1 MPLIAGMFSSIGPEP
16 ESKPQAPSS
25 SARRYACAASVTR
38 KAIAQID
45 GPCKRAK
52 RCANES
58 GSELM
63 MKLMSPC
70 RYSVTRLWRW
80 RAIGTNPSFS
90 NSAPSAAGSGAAY
103 SMNSKPS
110 VPIGLDVSWL
120 PIAVAPLPWFYSSQC
135 AAIGRADDCNR
146 GPLSDDLGN
155 NMPINNETVALN
167 VDNRPGQD
175 GSSHSRG
182 AAERRAIDQP
192 GGGRPS
198 VTVAIAVP
206 ATNSP
211 PGEAGRD
218 PPVRGAGGPVP
229 GRTRT
234 ARLRQRAAGETRGDA
249 ARRFQGTRAGLAGGG
264 GLLCDD
270 RRNGLSVAG
279 PRRGSAAFLA
289 FRDGAAAD
297 ATGCDRREIEL
308 CAGPD
313 QGHDR
318 PAAAPAWRVIA
329 PVHRV
334 RLRPGARFV
343 QSVAWRS
350 RCRGNGP

>member
-218 PPVRGAGGPVP
+218 PPVRGAGGLGLLAYVSVQLEKRGAMPLDDFKARVQAWPEVVACFAMTGEMDYLLRVHVEDLQHFSRFVMEQLLMQP
-229 GRTRT
+229 GVIDTT
-234 ARLRQRAAGETRGDA
+234 ALPLRQL
-249 ARRFQGTRAGLAGGG
+249 GL
-264 GLLCDD
+264 
-270 RRNGLSVAG
+270 
-279 PRRGSAAFLA
+279 
-289 FRDGAAAD
+289 
-297 ATGCDRREIEL
+297 
-308 CAGPD
+308 
-313 QGHDR
+313 
-318 PAAAPAWRVIA
+318 
-329 PVHRV
+329 
-334 RLRPGARFV
+334 
-343 QSVAWRS
+343 
-350 RCRGNGP
+350 